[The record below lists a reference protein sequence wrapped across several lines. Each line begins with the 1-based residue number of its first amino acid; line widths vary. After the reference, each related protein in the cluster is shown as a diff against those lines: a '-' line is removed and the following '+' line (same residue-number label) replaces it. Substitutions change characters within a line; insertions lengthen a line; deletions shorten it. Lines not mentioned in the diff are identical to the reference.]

1 MKPERN
7 SIGEVMATNFTLKN
21 IPEDLYQKVKES
33 ADRNQRSV
41 NGEIISILAAAIE
54 SPSVSPSMPIL
65 ARARVLRGRTRGLL
79 TDELLDRAKRE
90 GRA

>member
-7 SIGEVMATNFTLKN
+7 QLGEVMATNFTLKN
-21 IPEDLYQKVKES
+21 IPEDLYRKVKES

-41 NGEIISILAAAIE
+41 NGEIISILAAATN
-54 SPSVSPSMPIL
+54 PRRVPVDAIL

-79 TDELLDRAKRE
+79 TGELLDRAKRE
-90 GRA
+90 GRP

>member
-41 NGEIISILAAAIE
+41 NGEIISILAAAT
-54 SPSVSPSMPIL
+54 SPERVPVDAVL